1 VSKKQ
6 IIKIIIDMSMTAML
20 PFLMAY
26 MITGQE
32 VHEWLGAVM
41 LLLFIVHHILNFNWI
56 KNLFK
61 GKYTTIRIFSTL
73 INILLLFDI
82 IGLAV
87 SGIMM
92 SGYVFDFLNIHTGMV
107 FARRLHMF
115 SAYWGFILMSIHL
128 GQHWN
133 FCVSAMK
140 RMTHNVKEN
149 IILVWVFRI
158 FIFCVSIYGIYAF
171 LAENIIDYLFLKT
184 AFVFFDFE
192 KQAIV
197 FFCEYIAMMVLFAA
211 MAYYLNKGLQK
222 LRKGVK
228 NENS

>member
-1 VSKKQ
+1 MSKKQ
-6 IIKIIIDMSMTAML
+6 IIKIIIDMSMTALL

-26 MITGQE
+26 MITGQK
-32 VHEWLGAVM
+32 VHEWLGAAM
-41 LLLFIVHHILNFNWI
+41 FLLFIEHHILNFQWI

-61 GKYTTIRIFSTL
+61 GKYTIVRIFTTL
-73 INILLLFDI
+73 INILLLLDI

-92 SGYVFDFLNIHTGMV
+92 SGYVFDFLNIHSGMI
-107 FARRLHMF
+107 FARRLHML
-115 SAYWGFILMSIHL
+115 SAYWGFMFMSFHL

-133 FCVSAMK
+133 FCIGTVK

-149 IILVWVFRI
+149 IIIIWVLRI

-171 LAENIIDYLFLKT
+171 FTENIIDYLFLKT

-197 FFCEYIAMMVLFAA
+197 FFCEYISMMILFAA
-211 MAYYLNKGLQK
+211 MAYYLNKWLQK
-222 LRKGVK
+222 ILIKKERG
-228 NENS
+228 

>member
-1 VSKKQ
+1 
-6 IIKIIIDMSMTAML
+6 MSMTVML

-26 MITGQE
+26 AITGQE
-32 VHEWLGAVM
+32 VHEWLGTVM
-41 LLLFIVHHILNFNWI
+41 LLLFTVHHILNFQWI

-61 GKYTTIRIFSTL
+61 GKYTIIRIFTAL

-92 SGYVFDFLNIHTGMV
+92 SGYVFDFLNIQTGMI
-107 FARRLHMF
+107 FARQLHMF

-133 FCVSAMK
+133 FCIGALK
-140 RMTHNVKEN
+140 R
-149 IILVWVFRI
+149 IINGKINTGINSMLKVLVI
-158 FIFCVSIYGIYAF
+158 CVSILGIYSF
-171 LAENIIDYLFLKT
+171 FEQNIIDYLFLKT
-184 AFVFFDFE
+184 HFAFFDFE
-192 KQAIV
+192 KNSLL
-197 FFCEYIAMMVLFAA
+197 FFCEYIAMMVLFGA
-211 MAYYLNKGLQK
+211 MAYYLNKGFQK
-222 LRKGVK
+222 LRKKEVK

>member
-1 VSKKQ
+1 
-6 IIKIIIDMSMTAML
+6 MSMTAML

-26 MITGQE
+26 MITGQK

-41 LLLFIVHHILNFNWI
+41 LLLFIVHHILNFHWI

-92 SGYVFDFLNIHTGMV
+92 SSYVFDFLNIHTGMV

-149 IILVWVFRI
+149 IILVWVFKI
-158 FIFCVSIYGIYAF
+158 FIFCVSIYGIYTF
-171 LAENIIDYLFLKT
+171 LIQNITGYLFLKT
-184 AFVFFDFE
+184 AFVFFDFD
-192 KQAIV
+192 KQTTV

-222 LRKGVK
+222 LRKKEVK

>member
-1 VSKKQ
+1 
-6 IIKIIIDMSMTAML
+6 MTALL

-26 MITGQE
+26 MITGQK
-32 VHEWLGAVM
+32 VHEWLGATM
-41 LLLFIVHHILNFNWI
+41 FLLFIIHHILNFQWI

-61 GKYTTIRIFSTL
+61 GKYTIIRIFTTL
-73 INILLLFDI
+73 INILLMLDI

-92 SGYVFDFLNIHTGMV
+92 SGYVFDFLNIHSGMV
-107 FARRLHMF
+107 FARRLHML
-115 SAYWGFILMSIHL
+115 SAYWGFIFMSFHL

-133 FCVSAMK
+133 FFIGAVK

-149 IILVWVFRI
+149 ITVIWILRV

-171 LAENIIDYLFLKT
+171 FTENIIDYMFLKT

-197 FFCEYIAMMVLFAA
+197 FFCEYIAMMILFTA
-211 MAYYLNKGLQK
+211 MAYYLNKWLQK
-222 LRKGVK
+222 ISIKKKEVN
-228 NENS
+228 NEKF